1 MGCESRGKSYLVH
14 ARARLLARALS
25 HLYDPSNARAKNS
38 YTMYINGSE
47 RAGTYLKIEG
57 NLR

>member
-38 YTMYINGSE
+38 YTMYINGE
-47 RAGTYLKIEG
+47 REG
-57 NLR
+57 RHLHQN